1 SSSSLA
7 IQDVAD
13 APADIG
19 SSKGG
24 ISWPV
29 IVGGLGLLAAA
40 GGGGGG
46 GGAAA
51 PGAGSGSG
59 TGIAATL
66 SGAAALGPLNNATIT
81 AYDAE
86 GRVI

>member
-1 SSSSLA
+1 
-7 IQDVAD
+7 
-13 APADIG
+13 
-19 SSKGG
+19 SKGG

-86 GRVI
+86 GRVIGKAVPVING